1 MSQFALNEDHIAIR
15 DMALDFAREKIAP
28 HALEWDEKKHFPVN
42 VIRETAAL
50 GSRTPD
56 ALSGGQRQRVAI
68 ARALALAPAVLALDE
83 PTSSLDRT
91 AQRGVVDLLAR
102 LQAERGLAYLF
113 VTHDLGLAR
122 ALADDVLVM
131 RAGRIVERGPAAEVF
146 ATPSEV
152 YTRELIE
159 AADL

>member
-1 MSQFALNEDHIAIR
+1 
-15 DMALDFAREKIAP
+15 
-28 HALEWDEKKHFPVN
+28 
-42 VIRETAAL
+42 
-50 GSRTPD
+50 
-56 ALSGGQRQRVAI
+56 
-68 ARALALAPAVLALDE
+68 VLALDE

-91 AQRGVVDLLAR
+91 SQRGVVDLLSR

-122 ALADDVLVM
+122 ALADDVMVM
-131 RAGRIVERGPAAEVF
+131 RAGRVVEQGPALEVF
-146 ATPSEV
+146 AGAAQD